1 MISKIKKRK
10 QKKHGHEK
18 DIKITTNQIE
28 LLVLSCQNPGMGEL
42 GIKNHEYLIAIIL
55 FRIFNGR
62 S

>member
-10 QKKHGHEK
+10 QKEHGHEK
-18 DIKITTNQIE
+18 DIKLLQIRS
-28 LLVLSCQNPGMGEL
+28 LLVLSCQNPGMGEV

>member
-10 QKKHGHEK
+10 QKKHGHK
-18 DIKITTNQIE
+18 KGYQITTNQIE
-28 LLVLSCQNPGMGEL
+28 LLVLSCQNPGMGEI
-42 GIKNHEYLIAIIL
+42 GIKNEYLIAIIL